1 MATSFGTSMTTTTNL
16 ERTGN
21 VTSSGRLRLV
31 RRPDA
36 RCPCCGTVVATLPRQ
51 LSIDPCATCKR
62 PLTLLR
68 MVGRQGLY
76 RLCNVIDLIGAIYGI
91 STSLLILTFIIFD
104 MDAKTFAKAV
114 TILLFLVGSLLAV
127 DGTLS
132 YRTGIDRTW
141 NVTRRGSVAT
151 LMGLCKIASAVFGLW
166 LVVIGVRL

>member
-1 MATSFGTSMTTTTNL
+1 MATLFGTNMTTTSNL
-16 ERTGN
+16 KRTSN
-21 VTSSGRLRLV
+21 FTFDDRLPLV

-36 RCPCCGTVVATLPRQ
+36 RCPCCGAVVATLPRR
-51 LSIDPCATCKR
+51 LSIDSCATCKR

-68 MVGRQGLY
+68 MAGRQRLY

-91 STSLLILTFIIFD
+91 ATSILIMTLIVFD

-114 TILLFLVGSLLAV
+114 TILLFVVGSLLAV

-151 LMGLCKIASAVFGLW
+151 LIGVCKIVSAAFGLC
-166 LVVIGVRL
+166 LVAIGVGL